1 MMKKLSLLLVAIL
14 LAASLSACGGDK
26 ESGETDAEKL
36 QQEAEQLSEEAEA
49 MGAQMESWPA
59 EALSFGVP
67 EPKNGRISSV
77 GITDKAVAIGCS
89 DMTRDDMEAYK
100 ELLLSE
106 GFANGQE
113 YPGMMWNYVKN
124 SDNGAVD
131 VTIAFDPDTGEASVI
146 INPKD
151 QPVEIENQAG
161 TISEWP
167 DAIPK
172 DVPKFSKGT
181 LLKSADNGLITMD
194 YKDVKQGDV
203 DAYKKALED
212 AGFTFDEA
220 DSSSSSSQY
229 EKVDE
234 TKMSIVI
241 VGVDYK
247 DGYMTLSIV
256 GM

>member
-1 MMKKLSLLLVAIL
+1 MKKLSFLLVSIL

-26 ESGETDAEKL
+26 ESNEMDAQSI
-36 QQEAEQLSEEAEA
+36 QQEAEQLGEEAEA
-49 MGAQMESWPA
+49 MADQMDSWPA

-67 EPKNGRISSV
+67 EPKSGRFSSV

-89 DMTRDDMEAYK
+89 DMTRDDIEEYK
-100 ELLLSE
+100 AQLLSD
-106 GFANGQE
+106 GFTDGE
-113 YPGMMWNYVKN
+113 EFPGAMWSYVKN
-124 SDNGAVD
+124 GDKGAVV
-131 VTIAFDPDTGEASVI
+131 VTIAFAADTGEASII
-146 INPKD
+146 INPQD

-194 YKDVKQGDV
+194 YKDVKQSDV
-203 DAYKKALED
+203 DAYKNALED
-212 AGFTFDEA
+212 AGFTYDEA
-220 DSSSSSSQY
+220 DSSPGSSQF